1 MSGIRVTYSGL
12 FTLVFSLLGIITGL
26 VFLIIVTRSLSP
38 EDYGTWGVI
47 NSLFVYS
54 LVINSIVTFW
64 SPREVARGND
74 TIKTA
79 LSFGWSLS
87 VVGIIIYII
96 SAYFVS
102 LESDLDQT
110 VMFFAVLLIPF
121 TFLHKQI
128 SAINMGWKPEIISYA
143 LMATEIIKIP
153 LALTFLYFLE
163 MGIEGIIVTL
173 IITTSIGSII
183 QLVQARKKIT
193 QFIKKEF
200 VKKWIK
206 TVWISLWPRSIHV
219 LFVTDIVVF
228 FAITKS
234 AEGVAF
240 FSAAFVIANLVTYA
254 GGITVGSYGKLLGGG
269 KRSFIKENLTHLFY
283 FAIPLA
289 AISITFSKP
298 GLFALNPV
306 YEIAFPV
313 VIFLSIRMIFELMT
327 RTFHQYL
334 TGIEDV
340 DAKLTSSTKE
350 YLKSKLFVL
359 PNLQIIQNVIYIGIL
374 AIVLFLQVD
383 KLEKIDL
390 VIHWAIIA
398 LITQIPLALYL
409 GYLVKKNFTIKIE
422 WIRLGKYLVVSIG
435 IFSLCYVLH
444 EEYLV
449 YNTEVIKFVPNLL
462 LFIAIG
468 VIGYLGITYAIDA
481 KIKEL
486 FNLIYSEIKN
496 KS

>member
-1 MSGIRVTYSGL
+1 M
-12 FTLVFSLLGIITGL
+12 
-26 VFLIIVTRSLSP
+26 
-38 EDYGTWGVI
+38 
-47 NSLFVYS
+47 
-54 LVINSIVTFW
+54 
-64 SPREVARGND
+64 
-74 TIKTA
+74 
-79 LSFGWSLS
+79 
-87 VVGIIIYII
+87 
-96 SAYFVS
+96 
-102 LESDLDQT
+102 
-110 VMFFAVLLIPF
+110 
-121 TFLHKQI
+121 
-128 SAINMGWKPEIISYA
+128 
-143 LMATEIIKIP
+143 
-153 LALTFLYFLE
+153 
-163 MGIEGIIVTL
+163 
-173 IITTSIGSII
+173 
-183 QLVQARKKIT
+183 
-193 QFIKKEF
+193 
-200 VKKWIK
+200 
-206 TVWISLWPRSIHV
+206 
-219 LFVTDIVVF
+219 
-228 FAITKS
+228 
-234 AEGVAF
+234 
-240 FSAAFVIANLVTYA
+240 
-254 GGITVGSYGKLLGGG
+254 
-269 KRSFIKENLTHLFY
+269 FY

-374 AIVLFLQVD
+374 AIVLFLEVD

-449 YNTEVIKFVPNLL
+449 YNTEAIKFVPNLL

-486 FNLIYSEIKN
+486 FNLILSEIKN

>member
-1 MSGIRVTYSGL
+1 
-12 FTLVFSLLGIITGL
+12 
-26 VFLIIVTRSLSP
+26 
-38 EDYGTWGVI
+38 
-47 NSLFVYS
+47 
-54 LVINSIVTFW
+54 
-64 SPREVARGND
+64 
-74 TIKTA
+74 
-79 LSFGWSLS
+79 
-87 VVGIIIYII
+87 
-96 SAYFVS
+96 
-102 LESDLDQT
+102 
-110 VMFFAVLLIPF
+110 MFFAVLLIPF

-173 IITTSIGSII
+173 IISTSIGSII

-206 TVWISLWPRSIHV
+206 TVWISLWPRSINV

-240 FSAAFVIANLVTYA
+240 FSAAFVIANLVSYA
-254 GGITVGSYGKLLGGG
+254 GGITIGSYGKLLGGG
-269 KRSFIKENLTHLFY
+269 KRSFINENLTHLFY

-374 AIVLFLQVD
+374 AIVLFLQAD

-422 WIRLGKYLVVSIG
+422 WIRLCKYLVVSIG
-435 IFSLCYVLH
+435 VFSLCYVLH